1 MRGFKADG
9 TVRPSSMDAEAD
21 RLGALEKA
29 ESYLQSRIRREGNR
43 TRPLTVGDSRQRGL
57 DRLRRM
63 MNLLKDLGD
72 PHLEYPVV
80 HVAGTSGK
88 GSVSTMV
95 AAIVRSAGLRT
106 GLHVTPY
113 LQTPLEKLVVNDRL
127 ATPEE
132 FWDLVEWFKS
142 RIKGAAADGRTI
154 EARYGS
160 TWVALTFEYFRRAAV
175 ELAVIEAGAGG
186 RYDLTNVVSPA
197 VAAVTSVGLDHV
209 LSLGPTIDDIADHK
223 AGVFKKGVPAIAI
236 DSGDRAFA
244 TLESRALSVGAIFR
258 PVRPG
263 IDYWPVSGDPRW
275 PRLTYRGR
283 NFEVTAAEIG
293 LRGAHQVDNGAVAC
307 AIADVL
313 VDEGYP
319 ISQTSVLAGL
329 RRATLAGRLEILRG
343 APEIVLDGA
352 HNPDKAAA
360 LASALEALRDG
371 RRLSLVL
378 GVLGYKSANGIVAEL
393 AQVADFIVVT
403 EPRVYMKAA
412 LPAEELGRIVKSVGV
427 RFAVRPN
434 SDDAFETAVEWAGPN
449 GVVCVSG
456 SLYLVGNLRERW
468 YPSSAISL
476 QSTQWPVQPEYIAR
490 PTPGGQLG

>member
-1 MRGFKADG
+1 
-9 TVRPSSMDAEAD
+9 MDAEAG
-21 RLGALEKA
+21 RLAALEEA
-29 ESYLQSRIRREGNR
+29 SSYLQSLIRREGNR
-43 TRPLTVGDSRQRGL
+43 TRPLTVSDSRQRGV
-57 DRLRRM
+57 DRLQRM
-63 MNLLKDLGD
+63 VDLLKDLGD
-72 PHLEYPVV
+72 PHLEYQVV

-95 AAIVRSAGLRT
+95 AAIARFAGLRT

-113 LQTPLEKLVVNDRL
+113 LQTPLEKLVVDDRL
-127 ATPEE
+127 TTPEE

-142 RIKGAAADGRTI
+142 RIRDAAADGRTVD
-154 EARYGS
+154 ARYGS

-186 RYDLTNVVSPA
+186 RYDLTNVVRPT
-197 VAAVTSVGLDHV
+197 VAAVTSVGFDHV

-223 AGVFKKGVPAIAI
+223 AGVFKEGVPAIAI
-236 DSGDRAFA
+236 DSDDRAFA

-263 IDYWPVSGDPRW
+263 IDYWPAPGDGQW
-275 PRLTYRGR
+275 PRLTYKGR

-313 VDEGYP
+313 VEEGYP
-319 ISQTSVLAGL
+319 ISHSSVLAGL
-329 RRATLAGRLEILRG
+329 KRAILPGRLEILEG

-360 LASALEALRDG
+360 LASALVALREG
-371 RRLSLVL
+371 RRLALVL

-393 AQVADFIVVT
+393 APAADFIVAT

-412 LPAEELGRIVKSVGV
+412 LPAEELGQIVKSTGV

-434 SDDAFETAVEWAGPN
+434 SDDAFETAAEWAGPN

-456 SLYLVGNLRERW
+456 SLYLVGNIRERW

-476 QSTQWPVQPEYIAR
+476 QSTQWPVQPESTAQ
-490 PTPGGQLG
+490 PTPAVKLG